1 MLRYERLVKLLA
13 RIPHD
18 DFLMHGSVRRP
29 RYGAIVPKQP
39 RIVFPNK
46 PELTRKRV
54 YATAAIPVALLYAT
68 INLPSVRWDWRFIRD
83 GRSLYLYCRFREEVL
98 LTDGYIHIVRKAGF
112 EELQKRI
119 IYSSRKRAPL
129 HRTIRIPAGILPWLV
144 ERGNVRLVREY
155 PDMTASRA

>member
-1 MLRYERLVKLLA
+1 MLRYERIVKLLA

-18 DFLMHGSVRRP
+18 AFLMHGSVRRP
-29 RYGAIVPKQP
+29 RYGAIVPKKP

-83 GRSLYLYCRFREEVL
+83 GKSLYLYCRIREEASIAN
-98 LTDGYIHIVRKAGF
+98 GYIHVVRKAGF
-112 EELQKRI
+112 EELQRRI
-119 IYSSRKRAPL
+119 IYSSRQRVRL
-129 HRTIRIPAGILPWLV
+129 HRTIRVPAGILPWMLD
-144 ERGNVRLVREY
+144 RGNVRIVREY
-155 PDMTASRA
+155 PDIAASRA